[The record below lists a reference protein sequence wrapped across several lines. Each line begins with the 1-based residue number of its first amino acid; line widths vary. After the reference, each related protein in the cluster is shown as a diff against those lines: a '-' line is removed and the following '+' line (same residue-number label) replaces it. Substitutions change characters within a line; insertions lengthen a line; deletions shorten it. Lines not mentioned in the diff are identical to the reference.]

1 MRKIKYL
8 LLGASAIFTGTL
20 FYEYIYRMTCFYS
33 CDGDK
38 LASLIILGFL
48 VLLTIQSFLG
58 TIHKPFFTVLIILFF
73 IDGFSFLLLPDYTDY
88 VVPEKKIALLFFN
101 ILIPFVFLVYSLVKK
116 NKGIS
121 IGKTN

>member
-8 LLGASAIFTGTL
+8 LLGASAIFTGSL

-38 LASLIILGFL
+38 LPSLIILGFL
-48 VLLTIQSFLG
+48 LLLTTQAFLG
-58 TIHKPFFTVLIILFF
+58 LSTSHFLFFLITLFF
-73 IDGFSFLLLPDYTDY
+73 IDVVSYLFLPDYTDY
-88 VVPEKKIALLFFN
+88 IVPEKKLSLLFFN

-121 IGKTN
+121 IGKTK